1 VIGDGRLP
9 MQAREALRTGF
20 DYEEARVQTFPMKF
34 ACPSAVLRKG
44 DMNSGGT
51 DISHPGVTPWRRVEL
66 LKRGFRPPQRLTSLI
81 KC

>member
-20 DYEEARVQTFPMKF
+20 DYEEARVQTFAMKF

-44 DMNSGGT
+44 DMNNGGT
-51 DISHPGVTPWRRVEL
+51 DISHPGVTP
-66 LKRGFRPPQRLTSLI
+66 
-81 KC
+81 